1 MNRHQR
7 ETRQRAALASLCAFG
22 VALLI
27 LYLLLIE

>member
-1 MNRHQR
+1 MNQHQR
-7 ETRQRAALASLCAFG
+7 ETRQRAALALLCAFG

>member
-7 ETRQRAALASLCAFG
+7 ETKQRAALALLCAFG
-22 VALLI
+22 IALLV